1 MASEMWSEKY
11 RKIGFNQIIGN
22 ESARK
27 AFYNWIKNWK
37 EGDKAVLLV
46 GQAGTGK
53 NTTIYAVAQELG
65 YRVIELNAS
74 DTRTK
79 EKLTKKLGS
88 SLYTISLLGEKRL
101 VLFDEVDGIYGR
113 DDYGGT
119 EYINELLEKPPVP
132 IVLTANDE
140 NNENVIKLE
149 RKTIKISFQKVP
161 LRMIIMYLKHIVEL
175 ENKKVDFKLL
185 GEVARKSRG
194 DVRAAINLL
203 QSMIDAPNTIK
214 SIDVLK
220 DAVVSKQDALMAL
233 VNEESP
239 EMAYEKFSK
248 ADFNSRDKLYLLFY
262 SILASDLD
270 KSKRIT
276 ALRAIADIDVFET
289 RIESTQ
295 EWRMLRW
302 FDRIVVNKFYNRSF
316 KQRIR
321 YYEEEPLWELK
332 IKYWTE
338 LRLFKSI
345 KEKVNQ
351 RYHISNS
358 EFVLYY
364 LPCLISLAK
373 KDREKTLHYLQYLGF
388 NDNFISLIDKRAKT

>member
-1 MASEMWSEKY
+1 MAGEMWSEKY
-11 RKIGFNQIIGN
+11 RKISFNQIIGN
-22 ESARK
+22 EGARK
-27 AFYNWIKNWK
+27 AFYEWIKNWK

-53 NTTIYAVAQELG
+53 NTTIYAAARELG
-65 YRVIELNAS
+65 YHVVELNAS

-79 EKLTKKLGS
+79 EKLIKKLGF
-88 SLYTISLLGEKRL
+88 SLYTVGLFDEKRL

-149 RKTIKISFQKVP
+149 KKTIKISFQKVP
-161 LRMIIMYLKHIVEL
+161 LKMIIMYLKHIVEL
-175 ENKKVDFKLL
+175 EGKKVDLKLL
-185 GEVARKSRG
+185 NEIAKKSDG

-203 QSMIDAPNTIK
+203 QSMVDAPKTIERM
-214 SIDVLK
+214 DLLK
-220 DAVVSKQDALMAL
+220 DAIISKQDALMAL
-233 VNEESP
+233 FNEENP
-239 EMAYEKFSK
+239 ETAYEKFSK
-248 ADFNSRDKLYLLFY
+248 IDFNSRDKLYLLFY
-262 SILASDLD
+262 SILASGLD
-270 KSKRIT
+270 KSKRKA
-276 ALRAIADIDVFET
+276 ALRVISEIDIFET

-295 EWRMLRW
+295 EWRMLKW
-302 FDRIVVNKFYNRSF
+302 FDRIIVNKFYNQSF
-316 KQRIR
+316 RQGIK

-345 KEKVNQ
+345 KERVNQ
-351 RYHISNS
+351 RYHTSNS
-358 EFVLYY
+358 DFVLYY
-364 LPCLISLAK
+364 IPCLVNLAR
-373 KDREKTLHYLQYLGF
+373 KDKEKTFRYLQYLGF
-388 NDNFISLIDKRAKT
+388 NDNFISLIDKRVKT